1 MTWHG
6 CAPADPPDAI
16 MLREPC
22 MPMAPRV
29 PPSVAYPVDSGSSI
43 YRGYAGFD
51 DLISSDALCGRR
63 AVLAR
68 SGGRLAAAR
77 RTPERFSTLARIV
90 SFDDIPIARRLV
102 MCGEPKQGFK

>member
-29 PPSVAYPVDSGSSI
+29 PPSVAYPVNSGSS
-43 YRGYAGFD
+43 YSGYAG
-51 DLISSDALCGRR
+51 LMG
-63 AVLAR
+63 
-68 SGGRLAAAR
+68 
-77 RTPERFSTLARIV
+77 
-90 SFDDIPIARRLV
+90 
-102 MCGEPKQGFK
+102 